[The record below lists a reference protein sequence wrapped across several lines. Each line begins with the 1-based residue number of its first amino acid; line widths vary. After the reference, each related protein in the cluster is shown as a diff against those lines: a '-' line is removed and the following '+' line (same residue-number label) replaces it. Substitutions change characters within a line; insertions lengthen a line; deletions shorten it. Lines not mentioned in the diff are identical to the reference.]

1 MCVLKF
7 ILPLFLQEERL
18 MKFIASISPMLIAL
32 TLMAPQAAHAGVGH
46 LDLPANAAIGKSK
59 VVKFSLMNQSGAPL
73 VLKDGDDIIK
83 LKPGKSADVKEPMG
97 SRIVVVDGPMQSHK
111 PGDVIVEVSGTLS
124 GAIVHIGK

>member
-1 MCVLKF
+1 
-7 ILPLFLQEERL
+7 
-18 MKFIASISPMLIAL
+18 MLIAL
-32 TLMAPQAAHAGVGH
+32 TLKAPQAAHAGVGH
-46 LDLPANAAIGKSK
+46 LDLLANAAIGKSK
-59 VVKFSLMNQSGAPL
+59 VVKFSLMNESGAPL

-83 LKPGKSADVKEPMG
+83 LEPGKSADVKEPMG